1 VYGKG
6 GGGVVCVRHNI
17 VSAVSHTYKQHV
29 FYMIVFSASSRL
41 KPPFVPEARER
52 LQDSARS
59 VASDPSLN
67 PSLAPADVA
76 DHPTPPRIPLAE
88 GHPEK
93 AVREHHWERVG
104 HSAI

>member
-41 KPPFVPEARER
+41 KPPFVYRLCRGQRALTRER
-52 LQDSARS
+52 SPWRS
-59 VASDPSLN
+59 LRGAPSLN

-76 DHPTPPRIPLAE
+76 DHPLHRPASP
-88 GHPEK
+88 
-93 AVREHHWERVG
+93 
-104 HSAI
+104 